1 MSVSR
6 QTRLAEDLKIA
17 SARLLTLGRCA
28 HAWFGVACR
37 NAPET
42 RAALTEVVA
51 EARLRLA
58 LRAMADR
65 NRERAR
71 IRAWYGAVREA
82 HVRALGHWALRV
94 ARRAAGAWRALALAG
109 RRSRARRRAHAALR
123 RVVAA
128 YDAEHSLIAHTSH
141 GLDGAPPFD
150 GAALFPTPSP
160 LRAQRP
166 KKPPSENGAREP
178 ANRRT
183 GPGARDALRAL
194 KTSRRS
200 GTKTETGPSYNKGPL
215 FEKGT
220 EKGTREPLRPVG
232 SSRLAADAAL
242 LSNATARVETYA
254 AAPTTPRRVAIEVG
268 AVSAHASAKPK
279 PKPKPSLFFS
289 RKLSDG
295 TEKER
300 PRRLS
305 PVSFGGYVSPAAARA
320 RLWEA
325 PELSESLRELAP
337 TVWRAAFEEAEEAEA
352 GRGGERGGEGATE
365 IAETEWR
372 ASRAPSFD
380 AEGDGA
386 ERLLELARRGKRRVA
401 FY

>member
-1 MSVSR
+1 
-6 QTRLAEDLKIA
+6 
-17 SARLLTLGRCA
+17 
-28 HAWFGVACR
+28 
-37 NAPET
+37 
-42 RAALTEVVA
+42 
-51 EARLRLA
+51 
-58 LRAMADR
+58 
-65 NRERAR
+65 
-71 IRAWYGAVREA
+71 
-82 HVRALGHWALRV
+82 
-94 ARRAAGAWRALALAG
+94 
-109 RRSRARRRAHAALR
+109 
-123 RVVAA
+123 
-128 YDAEHSLIAHTSH
+128 
-141 GLDGAPPFD
+141 
-150 GAALFPTPSP
+150 
-160 LRAQRP
+160 
-166 KKPPSENGAREP
+166 
-178 ANRRT
+178 
-183 GPGARDALRAL
+183 
-194 KTSRRS
+194 
-200 GTKTETGPSYNKGPL
+200 
-215 FEKGT
+215 
-220 EKGTREPLRPVG
+220 VG

-268 AVSAHASAKPK
+268 AVSAQASAKPK

-337 TVWRAAFEEAEEAEA
+337 TVWRAAFEEAKEAEEAEA

-365 IAETEWR
+365 IAETERR
-372 ASRAPSFD
+372 ASEASFE